1 MRKELEHLEELLKK
15 AKDTIENPHRCT
27 YPDEETALHHLSL
40 VAQMSLGTFVTY
52 KNEAGE
58 LVKGVFFGRDES
70 CRCQIVSFD
79 HEDNGHILRSIPPV
93 NIVFEN

>member
-15 AKDTIENPHRCT
+15 AKGALENQHRCT

-40 VAQMSLGTFVTY
+40 VAQMQRGQFVTY
-52 KNEAGE
+52 KNEDGE
-58 LVKGVFFGRDES
+58 LVKGVFFGMDDS
-70 CRCQIVSFD
+70 CRCNIVSFD
-79 HEDNGHILRSIPPV
+79 VEDNGHKLQSIPPV